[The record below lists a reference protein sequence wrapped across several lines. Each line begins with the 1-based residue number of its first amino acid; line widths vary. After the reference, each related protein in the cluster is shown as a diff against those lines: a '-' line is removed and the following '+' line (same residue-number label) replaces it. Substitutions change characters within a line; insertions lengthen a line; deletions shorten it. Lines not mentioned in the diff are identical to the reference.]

1 MNNDNPSATARTP
14 SYEELST
21 LADTLRRLAD
31 ELDSAHEMLSEVL
44 ELPSLEMATAAL
56 DASMRGER
64 KLANA
69 LRRISDKTSVTIN
82 RAGGMFGN
90 RINEA
95 VKEMRRI
102 ADALEGGEEVRK

>member
-1 MNNDNPSATARTP
+1 MNNEPARATARTP

-31 ELDSAHEMLSEVL
+31 ELDSAHETLSEVM

-69 LRRISDKTSVTIN
+69 LRLISDKTTATIN

-90 RINEA
+90 RLNEA
-95 VKEMRRI
+95 VEELRRI
-102 ADALEGGEEVRK
+102 ADALDGGEEVRK